1 MNALKEAI
9 KRKRMQE
16 GQKAG
21 VTIVIEGGEP
31 EDEGSEMEETGLA
44 PDVSDKPDMQDPAVQ
59 PLSAGAAAP
68 MKDPRQAL
76 LEQIMEGDDNVN
88 RGGGTSLGSKA
99 RMAMAKKIQG
109 FKK

>member
-31 EDEGSEMEETGLA
+31 EDEGNEMEETGLA
-44 PDVSDKPDMQDPAVQ
+44 PDVSDKPGMQDPAAQ
-59 PLSAGAAAP
+59 PPPVAAAP